1 MIKELYDRLKVEIEK
16 EKGISVGRLT
26 LTDDN
31 GIVSIRVIP
40 KITEISI
47 NFTDAGNPVPE
58 EDDEVVTTPTD
69 EGDGIIIE
77 WGTTGDAFVLAFN
90 VNNYNVYRSKD
101 GGAYEKVATT
111 SEKTYIDRPLESGT
125 YSYYVV
131 AVNDKG
137 EEGVPSAKST
147 ITI

>member
-1 MIKELYDRLKVEIEK
+1 MIKELYNRLKAEIEK
-16 EKGISVGRLT
+16 EKGISIGRIT
-26 LTDDN
+26 LTDDY

-40 KITEISI
+40 KTTEINI
-47 NFTDAGNPVPE
+47 NFTDAGEPVPE
-58 EDDEVVTTPTD
+58 EDDVVTTPTD

-111 SEKTYIDRPLESGT
+111 SENTYIDRPLESGT

-137 EEGVPSAKST
+137 EEVVPSAKST